1 MNEFNQKVK
10 KIIDDIT
17 NEEQDKIKEAAKI
30 IFNSIKNDGVVHVF
44 ATGHSHMFAEEL
56 FYRAGGL
63 VNINPVLEPCLMQ
76 HEGAIRSTKLER
88 LTGLAETIFNSINKM
103 PNEPFIIVSNS
114 GINAVPVEMA
124 YLAKQNGHPVII
136 ITSSKTSVNLVP
148 RNDFNYHLYDLG
160 DVVIDNHT
168 PYGDGVIEKTY
179 ALVGAVSSIAGAYIA
194 QSLVL
199 AIIELYETNN
209 LMPPVYHSANTPG
222 GDEHNKRLYEK
233 YKGRIRSLY

>member
-10 KIIDDIT
+10 TIIDDIT
-17 NEEQDKIKEAAKI
+17 NIEQGKINEAAKI
-30 IFNSIKNDGVVHVF
+30 IFESIKNDGVVHVF

-63 VNINPVLEPCLMQ
+63 VNVNPILEPCLMQ

-88 LTGLAETIFNSINKM
+88 LTGIAETIFNSINKL

-124 YLAKQNGHPVII
+124 HLAKKNGHPVIV
-136 ITSSKTSVNLVP
+136 ITSLETSVKLNP
-148 RNDFNYHLYDLG
+148 RNQFNCHLYELA
-160 DVVIDNHT
+160 DVVINNHT
-168 PYGDGVIEKTY
+168 PYGDGVIAKPY

-209 LMPPVYHSANTPG
+209 IHPPVYHSANTPG
-222 GDEHNKRLYEK
+222 GDEHNQKLYDK
-233 YKGRIRSLY
+233 YKGRIRCLY